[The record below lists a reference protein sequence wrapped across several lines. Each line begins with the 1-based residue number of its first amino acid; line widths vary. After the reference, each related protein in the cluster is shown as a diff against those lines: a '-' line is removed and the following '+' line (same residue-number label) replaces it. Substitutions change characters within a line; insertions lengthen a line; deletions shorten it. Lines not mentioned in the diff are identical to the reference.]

1 MRIKEFIFEYGESR
15 KLNPQQV
22 EEIVNLYKSGF
33 SMDDIASDYQISAT
47 TIYNF
52 LKARQ
57 DYTQLRQANQ
67 QARVSQG
74 LKAGKKGTTPEQVQ
88 QMAQMFITGESFE
101 AIGKQFN
108 IDNTLVAR
116 YLRRLPNF
124 AELQQQQLQARA
136 KLGLQNLPPGSGP
149 VGITSVQVQ
158 QMAQKFAAGQ
168 EQRVIAK
175 EYNVTYNAV
184 NYWLRQLPN
193 YNELKQ
199 QNVINRRK
207 QRGQAVTKR
216 NVSKPMSKG
225 NQAINKSGPLVK

>member
-1 MRIKEFIFEYGESR
+1 MRAKDFLIEAR
-15 KLNPQQV
+15 KLSPQQA

-33 SMDDIASDYQISAT
+33 SMDDIAKDYQVTST
-47 TIYNF
+47 GIYKY
-52 LKARQ
+52 LAKRQ
-57 DYTQLRQANQ
+57 DYAQLRQANI
-67 QARVSQG
+67 QARASQG

-88 QMAQMFITGESFE
+88 QMAQMFVTGEPFV

-108 IDNTLVAR
+108 IDHTLVAR

-124 AELQQQQLQARA
+124 AELQQQQLQART
-136 KLGLQNLPPGSGP
+136 KLGLQNLPTGSGP
-149 VGITSVQVQ
+149 VGITSAQVQ

-175 EYNVTYNAV
+175 EYNVHYGTI

-199 QNVINRRK
+199 QNIINRRK
-207 QRGQAVTKR
+207 QRGQAITKR
-216 NVSKPMSKG
+216 MINKPLSKG
-225 NQAINKSGPLVK
+225 NQAINKSGPLVG